1 MPWKNG
7 GGTTTEVAR
16 HPEAGTLDDFDW
28 RVSMAKVEADGPFSR
43 FAGVDR
49 TLVILAGAGVTLD
62 VEDFGT
68 TTLDLESPPFT
79 FAADVAASAT
89 LAGGPVED
97 LNVMTRRGRCTHF
110 VQRVVVEGDGV
121 LETSP
126 VGTGIAIVLR
136 GSVAATARAGGP
148 SEELGARDALVF
160 EGKSGPIDVRA
171 TERAEILMV
180 DLLPF

>member
-1 MPWKNG
+1 
-7 GGTTTEVAR
+7 
-16 HPEAGTLDDFDW
+16 
-28 RVSMAKVEADGPFSR
+28 
-43 FAGVDR
+43 
-49 TLVILAGAGVTLD
+49 
-62 VEDFGT
+62 
-68 TTLDLESPPFT
+68 
-79 FAADVAASAT
+79 
-89 LAGGPVED
+89 
-97 LNVMTRRGRCTHF
+97 
-110 VQRVVVEGDGV
+110 V